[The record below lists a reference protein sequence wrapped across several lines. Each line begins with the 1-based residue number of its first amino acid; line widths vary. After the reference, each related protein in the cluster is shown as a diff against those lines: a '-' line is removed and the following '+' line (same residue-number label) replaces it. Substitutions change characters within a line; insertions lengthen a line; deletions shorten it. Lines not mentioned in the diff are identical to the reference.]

1 MKDTNDRQTKTT
13 ALLVRALWMASSV
26 FANYANA
33 EPDAGI
39 EISAE
44 DFTCLNDMTRV
55 RHFFVD
61 NILDD
66 LEGTLEVAHSPAGGI
81 YPPGSVVQL
90 VPTAVMVVMATT
102 EIRAANNAYSIIVAP
117 SSSLTKFLT
126 V

>member
-1 MKDTNDRQTKTT
+1 MKDTNDRQTKTI
-13 ALLVRALWMASSV
+13 ALLVCALWMASSAFV
-26 FANYANA
+26 NYANA

-66 LEGTLEVAHSPAGGI
+66 LEGTLEVANSPAGGT

-90 VPTAVMVVMATT
+90 VPTEVMVKHK
-102 EIRAANNAYSIIVAP
+102 P
-117 SSSLTKFLT
+117 G
-126 V
+126 